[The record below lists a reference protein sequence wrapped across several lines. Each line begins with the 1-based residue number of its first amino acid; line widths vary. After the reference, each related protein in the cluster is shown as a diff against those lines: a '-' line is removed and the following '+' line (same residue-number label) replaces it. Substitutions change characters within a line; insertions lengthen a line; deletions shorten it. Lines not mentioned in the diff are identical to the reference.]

1 MTVPTVA
8 VTVSEVVLSA
18 LPGVPCRV
26 AVPFPLLVKVRP
38 ANAEDTVADRVAEE
52 SVVVMV

>member
-38 ANAEDTVADRVAEE
+38 ASFEDTVADRVAEE